1 MRSTLE
7 PQIHSAQKPPTRGK
21 NANRYEPDEILW
33 TFRFANSGVLIPAV
47 FTPGTTRL
55 KGFMHRTLFYFIA
68 FCSTLSSAQSVE
80 PIPAFTAGS
89 RILFQG
95 DSITDGNRGRSADPN
110 HILGHGY
117 VFITAARH
125 GAEFPSLNLDFFN
138 RGVSGNTVR
147 ELQKRWAT
155 DTLDLKPD
163 LLSVLIGVN
172 DGSRNV
178 PHEEYEK
185 TYDALLA
192 AAREAN
198 PKLKLVLC
206 APFEKH
212 VGRPV
217 SDDLVARRDIVAK
230 LATKYGAAFVDF
242 QKIFDTGT
250 ANAMPADYW
259 IWDRVHPTYR
269 GHQLMA
275 DEWERVV
282 RAFWK

>member
-1 MRSTLE
+1 MPIPARMPLLF
-7 PQIHSAQKPPTRGK
+7 IA
-21 NANRYEPDEILW
+21 L
-33 TFRFANSGVLIPAV
+33 LIPLFAV
-47 FTPGTTRL
+47 AAPV
-55 KGFMHRTLFYFIA
+55 
-68 FCSTLSSAQSVE
+68 VE
-80 PIPAFTAGS
+80 PIPAFAPGS

-125 GAEFPSLNLDFFN
+125 GAAFPAAKLDFFN

-147 ELQKRWAT
+147 ELQKRWPK
-155 DTLDLKPD
+155 DTLELKPD
-163 LLSVLIGVN
+163 FLSVMVGVN
-172 DGSRNV
+172 DSSKNV
-178 PHEEYEK
+178 PLAEYEK
-185 TYDALLA
+185 TYDELLA
-192 AAREAN
+192 AARAAN

-206 APFEKH
+206 APFVKRKD
-212 VGRPV
+212 GPV
-217 SDDLVARRDIVAK
+217 PEDIVARQAIVAK
-230 LATKYGAAFVDF
+230 LAAKYGAALVEF
-242 QKIFDTGT
+242 QKVFDAAVT
-250 ANAMPADYW
+250 AETPADYW